1 MMRKLRN
8 VSGVIALFLIAL
20 AIGIY
25 VGGQLS
31 YAAEETKEMQ
41 WYPNF
46 GGKMMDKAR
55 SLDSKS
61 DESAGWLVETDWM
74 LVQVHKHLVKGEKVM
89 QFALTD
95 NEGNILET
103 SKYHLYIRGYD
114 PEGDL
119 SWCQDIPPIITWP

>member
-8 VSGVIALFLIAL
+8 ASGAIALFLIAL

-46 GGKMMDKAR
+46 SSKMMDR
-55 SLDSKS
+55 VRDLDSRN
-61 DESAGWLVETDWM
+61 DESAGWQFPTEWM
-74 LVQVHKHLVKGEKVM
+74 LYQVHMSMIKGEKEM
-89 QFALTD
+89 KFALTD

-103 SKYHLYIRGYD
+103 SKFHLYIRGFD
-114 PEGDL
+114 PEGAL